1 MTIPSSQDTASSSAH
16 TEEERSALS
25 VSAAMSL
32 AKGALEGITVRV
44 IGEVS
49 ELSNKPG
56 YKAVYFTI
64 KDASASLPCMMWN
77 NRFKAARVE
86 MAVGSLVELT
96 GRFTLYA
103 AKGRMN
109 FDVFSIALAGEGE
122 LRLRVA
128 NLAKALRAEGL
139 MALERKRPLPGFPET
154 IGLVTSP
161 RGAAVHDVLR
171 TLRRRYP
178 LAEVLVAG
186 VPVEGAGA
194 PMALIEGMQRVVM
207 GGAEVV
213 LVVRGGG
220 SFEDLMPFNDEML
233 ARAIAEMPVP
243 VVTGI
248 GHEPD
253 TSIADMVADVRAS
266 TPTAAAEAVAESL
279 SDTVHRVDA
288 LGHSLRVAMER
299 IVMQQGH
306 RLERYALLPL
316 FREPMRLMEADAQAI
331 DDLSDRLRS
340 ALPRMIEA
348 DRARLAVLAARLVPV
363 LLPCA
368 EEHRSRVSTLR
379 HRMLLAGKG
388 LGTRFEAQLVRTAAR
403 LDDLSPLSILARG
416 YAIVTEAQG
425 AIVKSIGSVDAGDE
439 VTVRLSDGT
448 LLCNVQDKGGLS

>member
-25 VSAAMSL
+25 VSVAMSL

-77 NRFKAARVE
+77 NRFKAAGVE

-139 MALERKRPLPGFPET
+139 MAPERKRPLPRFPET

-299 IVMQQGH
+299 IVMQQRH

-348 DRARLAVLAARLVPV
+348 DQGRLAVLAARLVPV

-368 EEHRSRVSTLR
+368 EEHRSHVSTLR

-425 AIVKSIGSVDAGDE
+425 AIVKSIGSVDVGDE